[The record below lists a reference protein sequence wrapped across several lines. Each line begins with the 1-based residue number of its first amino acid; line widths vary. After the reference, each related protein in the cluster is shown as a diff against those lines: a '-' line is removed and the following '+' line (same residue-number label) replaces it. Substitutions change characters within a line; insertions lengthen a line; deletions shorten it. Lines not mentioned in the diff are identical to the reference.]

1 MTGRLRVGVDIGGTF
16 TDIVVMD
23 PDSGRTSSHKV
34 LSTPDNPSRGMLQ
47 GLDELAI
54 AGNIDYLVHGTTA
67 GLNALLARTGERVA
81 LVTTDGFRDVLR
93 LRRAGN
99 DNIWNLRAGNVA
111 SVVDHDDVRT
121 VHERIRYD
129 GTVEQPLDGADVAA
143 LCGWLAEE
151 RITTVAICFLNAY
164 RNPAHELE
172 LRSQI
177 KQRLPDT
184 SVVLSHEVSPE
195 QGEYERT
202 STTVAT
208 AYVARTVDRYLS
220 HLTAELRDRHC
231 RAPLQVMRSSGGVCS
246 AAMVARQP
254 IQTILSGPAGGVV
267 AAETL
272 ARGLGRPNLVG
283 IDMGGTSSDVSLVI
297 DGSMTLNTE
306 GEIADHVMRMPV
318 VELHTIGAGGGSIAR
333 VEAGGLRVGPTSA
346 GAEPGPA
353 CYGLGGE
360 QPTVTDAQVLL
371 GRIDP
376 TTFLGGRMQLDVD
389 AAERAMKSVGSQ
401 LGLDPV
407 ETAEGILAVANAMMA
422 NAIRTL
428 TLRRGVDPREFTL
441 LAFGG
446 AGPLHSVALAEELGI
461 DEVVI
466 PYAMGVLSAWG
477 MLHADV
483 RHDVSLPLSGR
494 TSDGGARANL
504 EAALAK
510 LRDDGRRL
518 LQQENVADH
527 DQAFVEA
534 VEMRYVGQEHAISVV
549 LNNPDSHDELA
560 EAFRTTYARHF
571 GHSMTDA
578 PVEFVNARL
587 SAIGRVGRAL
597 ADSVEPR
604 TPTAHEPKTARVRI
618 AGRDWDARVVARDS
632 IGPDSPLAGPLIVQE
647 DGSTTLVPSGW
658 SVRRVQFGAL
668 SITKNREV
676 TA

>member
-1 MTGRLRVGVDIGGTF
+1 MSPRLRVGVDIGGTF
-16 TDIVVMD
+16 TDIVVLD
-23 PDSGRTSSHKV
+23 TDSGRTSSYKV
-34 LSTPDNPSRGMLQ
+34 LSTPDNPSRGMLR
-47 GLDELAI
+47 GLDELGI
-54 AGNIDYLVHGTTA
+54 ARNIDYLVHGTTA

-81 LVTTDGFRDVLR
+81 LVTTQGFRDVLR

-99 DNIWNLRAGNVA
+99 DNIWNLRAGNA
-111 SVVDHDDVRT
+111 PSVVAPQDVRT
-121 VHERIRYD
+121 VRERMRFD
-129 GTVEQPLDGADVAA
+129 GSVEQPLDDGDVAA
-143 LCGWLAEE
+143 LCSWLTDEA
-151 RITTVAICFLNAY
+151 ITTVAVCFINAY
-164 RNPAHELE
+164 RNPIHELE
-172 LRSQI
+172 LRSRIEQ
-177 KQRLPDT
+177 QLPDV

-202 STTVAT
+202 STTAAT
-208 AYVARTVDRYLS
+208 AYVARTVDRYLT
-220 HLTAELRDRHC
+220 HLTTELQARDC
-231 RAPLQVMRSSGGVCS
+231 RVPLQVMRSSGGVCS
-246 AAMVARQP
+246 AEMVARQP

-272 ARGLGRPNLVG
+272 AHGLGRPNLVA

-306 GEIADHVMRMPV
+306 GEIADHIMRMPV

-353 CYGLGGE
+353 CYGLGGDE
-360 QPTVTDAQVLL
+360 PTVTDAQVLL

-389 AAERAMKSVGSQ
+389 AAERAMKSLGSQ

-407 ETAEGILAVANAMMA
+407 DTAEGILAVANAMMA

-428 TLRRGVDPREFTL
+428 TLRRGVDPRDFTL

-461 DEVVI
+461 EEVVI

-494 TSDGGARANL
+494 HGDASARAEL
-504 EAALAK
+504 VAALAR
-510 LRDDGRRL
+510 LHEDGRRL
-518 LQQENVADH
+518 LQQEQVAEH
-527 DQAFVEA
+527 DQTFVDV

-549 LNNPDSHDELA
+549 VDNLDDLGASFHS
-560 EAFRTTYARHF
+560 TYAKHF

-578 PVEFVNARL
+578 PVEYVNARL

-597 ADSVEPR
+597 AESDEP
-604 TPTAHEPKTARVRI
+604 PAVGDPEVKTTRVRI
-618 AGRDWDARVVARDS
+618 GGRDWDARVVDRDS
-632 IGPDSPLAGPLIVQE
+632 IGPDAAQAGPLIVQE
-647 DGSTTLVPSGW
+647 DGSTTLVPNGW
-658 SVRRVQFGAL
+658 SVRLVQYGAL
-668 SITKNREV
+668 SITKNRDV
-676 TA
+676 IA

>member
-1 MTGRLRVGVDIGGTF
+1 MSAGLRVGVDIGGTF

-23 PDSGRTSSHKV
+23 PADGSTSTYKV

-47 GLDELAI
+47 GLDELGI
-54 AGNIDYLVHGTTA
+54 ARDIDYLVHGTTA
-67 GLNALLARTGERVA
+67 GLNALLSGTGERIA
-81 LVTTDGFRDVLR
+81 LVTTAGFKDVLR
-93 LRRAGN
+93 IRRAGN
-99 DNIWNLRAGNVA
+99 DNIWNLRARNIA
-111 SVVDHDDVRT
+111 SVVAHDDVRT
-121 VHERIRYD
+121 VRERMRYD
-129 GTVEQPLDGADVAA
+129 GEVEQPLDVADVEA
-143 LCGWLAEE
+143 LVGWLREQD
-151 RITTVAICFLNAY
+151 ITTVAVCFLHAH
-164 RNPAHELE
+164 RNPRHELE
-172 LRSQI
+172 LRTLLHEG
-177 KQRLPDT
+177 LPDL

-208 AYVARTVDRYLS
+208 AYVARTVDRYLT
-220 HLTAELRDRHC
+220 HLTAELDQRAC

-246 AAMVARQP
+246 AALVARQP

-272 ARGLGRPNLVG
+272 ARALNRPHLIA

-297 DGSMTLNTE
+297 DGAMTLNTE

-376 TTFLGGRMQLDVD
+376 DMFLGGRMRLDVA
-389 AAERAMKSVGSQ
+389 AAEAAMKTVGSE
-401 LGLDPV
+401 LGLDAAD
-407 ETAEGILAVANAMMA
+407 TAEGILAVANAMMA

-441 LAFGG
+441 VAFGG

-477 MLHADV
+477 MLHANI

-494 TSDGGARANL
+494 LGDAAGTAEL
-504 EAALAK
+504 VAALES
-510 LRDDGRRL
+510 LRESGRRL
-518 LQQENVADH
+518 LVEEGVDAG
-527 DQAFVEA
+527 DQAFVET
-534 VEMRYVGQEHAISVV
+534 VDMRYVGQEHAISVTIGA
-549 LNNPDSHDELA
+549 LDDLGTDFHAS
-560 EAFRTTYARHF
+560 YAQHY
-571 GHSMTDA
+571 GHSMADA

-587 SAIGRVGRAL
+587 SAIGRVGASLRDDGGA
-597 ADSVEPR
+597 AEVSDGEAR
-604 TPTAHEPKTARVRI
+604 TTRVRI
-618 AGRDWDARVVARDS
+618 DGRVWDAKVVHRNT
-632 IGPDSPLAGPLIVQE
+632 IGSETSLPGPLIVQE
-647 DGSTTLVPSGW
+647 DGSTTLVPDGW
-658 SVRRVQFGAL
+658 SVRRAEFGAL
-668 SITKNREV
+668 SLTKNQDV
-676 TA
+676 TR